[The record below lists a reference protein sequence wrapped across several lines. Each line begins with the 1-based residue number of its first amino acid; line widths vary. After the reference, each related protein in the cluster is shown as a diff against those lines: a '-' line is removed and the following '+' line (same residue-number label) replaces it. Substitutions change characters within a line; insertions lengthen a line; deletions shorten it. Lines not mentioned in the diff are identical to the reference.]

1 MENFVITIGR
11 NCGSGGS
18 EIAKML
24 SERLN
29 VEVYDKN
36 LMKLVSD
43 NSGINEEMFN
53 LADEHLKNSLLF
65 RVSRGAYDG
74 QPIQPE
80 SGNFTADKN
89 LFDYQA
95 KVIKG
100 LADSSSC
107 IIIGRCADWIL
118 RDRYN
123 TLRVFIGADKESCA
137 ERESKRSFIPL
148 SKARIKVDEKD
159 RRRGEYYRFYTNQQ
173 WSEPRQ
179 YDLCL
184 NTDAY
189 TFEQCVDFII
199 AALKVKLGESQI
211 T

>member
-18 EIAKML
+18 TVARML
-24 SERLN
+24 SERLG
-29 VEVYDKN
+29 VEVYDRN

-43 NSGINEEMFN
+43 NSGINEELFE
-53 LADEHLKNSLLF
+53 LADEDLKNSLLF
-65 RVSRGAYDG
+65 RVSRGVFDG
-74 QPIQPE
+74 NPIQPE
-80 SGNFTADKN
+80 SGNYTADKN

-100 LADSSSC
+100 LADTSSC
-107 IIIGRCADWIL
+107 IIIGRCADFVL

-123 TLRVFIGADKESCA
+123 VLRVFIGADRESCA
-137 ERESKRSFIPL
+137 ERESKRSAIPIGEARA
-148 SKARIKVDEKD
+148 KASEID

-179 YDLCL
+179 YDICL

-189 TFEQCVDFII
+189 TYEQCADII
-199 AALKVKLGESQI
+199 ISALKIKLGEG
-211 T
+211 

>member
-1 MENFVITIGR
+1 MQNFVITVGR

-18 EIAKML
+18 EVAKML
-24 SERLN
+24 SEKLS
-29 VEVYDKN
+29 VELYDKN
-36 LMKLVSD
+36 LLKLVSD
-43 NSGINEEMFN
+43 NSGINEELFS

-74 QPIQPE
+74 TPILPE

-107 IIIGRCADWIL
+107 IIIGRCADFVL
-118 RDRYN
+118 RDRFN
-123 TLRVFIGADKESCA
+123 VLRVFIGADRDSCA
-137 ERESKRSFIPL
+137 ERESKRSRLTL
-148 SKARIKVDEKD
+148 SEARIKVAEKD
-159 RRRGEYYRFYTNQQ
+159 RRRGEYYRFYTGQQ
-173 WSEPRQ
+173 WSDPRQ

-189 TFEQCVDFII
+189 TLDQCVDII
-199 AALKVKLGESQI
+199 ISALKIKLGEPLA
-211 T
+211 

>member
-18 EIAKML
+18 TVARML
-24 SERLN
+24 SERLG
-29 VEVYDKN
+29 VEVYDRN

-43 NSGINEEMFN
+43 NSGINEELFE
-53 LADEHLKNSLLF
+53 LADEDLKNSLLF
-65 RVSRGAYDG
+65 RVSRGAFDG
-74 QPIQPE
+74 EPIQPE
-80 SGNFTADKN
+80 SGNYTADKN

-95 KVIKG
+95 RVIKG

-107 IIIGRCADWIL
+107 IIIGRCADFVL

-123 TLRVFIGADKESCA
+123 TLRVFIGADRESCA
-137 ERESKRSFIPL
+137 ERESKRSLIPI
-148 SKARIKVDEKD
+148 SEAMAKVAEID
-159 RRRGEYYRFYTNQQ
+159 RRRGEYYRFYTSQQ

-179 YDLCL
+179 YDICL

-189 TFEQCVDFII
+189 TYEQCVDII
-199 AALKVKLGESQI
+199 ISALKVKLGES
-211 T
+211 

>member
-1 MENFVITIGR
+1 MQNFVITIGR

-36 LMKLVSD
+36 LLKLVSD
-43 NSGINEEMFN
+43 NSGINEELFE

-65 RVSRGAYDG
+65 LVSRGAYEG
-74 QPIQPE
+74 IPILPE
-80 SGNFTADKN
+80 SGNYTADKN

-107 IIIGRCADWIL
+107 IIIGRCADWVL
-118 RDRYN
+118 RDRFN
-123 TLRVFIGADKESCA
+123 VLRVFIGADRDRCADLES
-137 ERESKRSFIPL
+137 RRKKIPL
-148 SKARIKVDEKD
+148 SDARIRVTEKD
-159 RRRGEYYRFYTNQQ
+159 RRRSCHHR
-173 WSEPRQ
+173 
-179 YDLCL
+179 L
-184 NTDAY
+184 
-189 TFEQCVDFII
+189 
-199 AALKVKLGESQI
+199 
-211 T
+211 

>member
-1 MENFVITIGR
+1 MQNFVITVGR

-18 EIAKML
+18 EVAKML
-24 SERLN
+24 SKKLS
-29 VEVYDKN
+29 VELYDKN
-36 LMKLVSD
+36 LLKLVSD
-43 NSGINEEMFN
+43 NSGINEELFS

-74 QPIQPE
+74 TPILPE

-107 IIIGRCADWIL
+107 IIIGRCADFVL
-118 RDRYN
+118 RDRFN
-123 TLRVFIGADKESCA
+123 VLRVFIGADRDSCA
-137 ERESKRSFIPL
+137 ERESKRSRLTL
-148 SKARIKVDEKD
+148 SEARIKVAEKD
-159 RRRGEYYRFYTNQQ
+159 RRRGEYYRFYTGQQ
-173 WSEPRQ
+173 WSDPRQ

-189 TFEQCVDFII
+189 TLDQCVDII
-199 AALKVKLGESQI
+199 ISALKVKLGEPL